1 MNTTTFLAQMKEVLD
16 INDRELSLDD
26 VFTNY
31 DEWDSL
37 AYLSTIAMIDDEYGI
52 IIGAAEF
59 KQLKTLGD
67 LAKAIER
74 LSNEG

>member
-1 MNTTTFLAQMKEVLD
+1 MNTTVFLNQMKEVLD
-16 INDRELSLDD
+16 IDDRELSLDD
-26 VFTNY
+26 VFINY

-74 LSNEG
+74 LTNEG